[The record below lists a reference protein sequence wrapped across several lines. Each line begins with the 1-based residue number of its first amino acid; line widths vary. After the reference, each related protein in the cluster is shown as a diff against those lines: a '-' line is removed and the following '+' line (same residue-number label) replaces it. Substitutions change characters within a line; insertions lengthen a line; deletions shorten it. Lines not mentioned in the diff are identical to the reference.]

1 MIAWV
6 LGIATL
12 IGGIAAIGYFVD
24 KWRAKAQWTEKDKEV
39 NNAWWES
46 SDLRKHYQDAG
57 CGDFGWSNPERVA
70 ERLAAGKEGVYE
82 IDEKN
87 RIKYRLVNRSGQ
99 VLLCRRGA

>member
-24 KWRAKAQWTEKDKEV
+24 KWRATAQWIEKDKEV

-46 SDLRKHYQDAG
+46 SYLRKQYRDAG
-57 CGDFGWSNPERVA
+57 CGDFGWSNSERVA
-70 ERLAAGKEGVYE
+70 ERLAAGKEAVY
-82 IDEKN
+82 
-87 RIKYRLVNRSGQ
+87 
-99 VLLCRRGA
+99 

>member
-1 MIAWV
+1 MIAWI

-24 KWRAKAQWTEKDKEV
+24 KWRAKAEWIEKDKEV
-39 NNAWWES
+39 NSAWWES
-46 SDLRKHYQDAG
+46 SDLRTQYQEAG

-70 ERLAAGKEGVYE
+70 ERLAAGKEAVYK
-82 IDEKN
+82 IDEKS